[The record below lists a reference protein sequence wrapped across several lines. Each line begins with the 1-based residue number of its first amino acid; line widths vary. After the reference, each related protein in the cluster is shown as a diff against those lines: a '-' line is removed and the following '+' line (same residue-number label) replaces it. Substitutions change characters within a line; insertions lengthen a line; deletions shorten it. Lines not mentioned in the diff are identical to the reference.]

1 MITIGILW
9 DAPPQEICAFSSI
22 HTFPILDSVSKQ
34 CAWSA
39 GSDNRQAA
47 RPDTNS
53 GIWRYEGSY
62 QLSKFRY
69 DNWRIDCNVVSHKT
83 DSHLCNILLALPRMS
98 KQIEF
103 AGSVLEFWCG
113 KTRFACPTGQPNP
126 RFDAQRR
133 FHFFWCIPKMCHRV
147 FQPLAKGEGQRVD
160 RRLDGKTKQMQRNY
174 AKLRETPQ

>member
-1 MITIGILW
+1 MPSDKKKQKKSLKQLRTQLEDVSCTNLSRSSLGKCLILRSMITIGILW
-9 DAPPQEICAFSSI
+9 DAPPQEIFAFSSI
-22 HTFPILDSVSKQ
+22 HTPPILDSVSKE

-83 DSHLCNILLALPRMS
+83 DSHLCNAPFCL
-98 KQIEF
+98 
-103 AGSVLEFWCG
+103 
-113 KTRFACPTGQPNP
+113 RFSA
-126 RFDAQRR
+126 
-133 FHFFWCIPKMCHRV
+133 
-147 FQPLAKGEGQRVD
+147 
-160 RRLDGKTKQMQRNY
+160 
-174 AKLRETPQ
+174 